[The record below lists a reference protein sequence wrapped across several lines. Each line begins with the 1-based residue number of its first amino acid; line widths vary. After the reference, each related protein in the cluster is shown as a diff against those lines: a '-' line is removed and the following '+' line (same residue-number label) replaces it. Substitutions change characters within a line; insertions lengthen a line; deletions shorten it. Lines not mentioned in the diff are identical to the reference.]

1 MTSTDIIFQTV
12 SNLTGGLIIDVQT
25 AVVGIV
31 TLGFIAMGLDHLKD
45 LLLSTYEGTTSK
57 DKELDGIMAEENLRN
72 EYRSRGLSESEVD
85 LKLSED
91 RASHFRA
98 KYKQT
103 L

>member
-1 MTSTDIIFQTV
+1 MNPTDLIFQTV
-12 SNLTGGLIIDVQT
+12 SNLTGGLITDIQT
-25 AVVGIV
+25 AVIGLV
-31 TLGFIAMGLDHLKD
+31 TIGFVVMGLDLLKG

-57 DKELDGIMAEENLRN
+57 DKEFDGIMAEENLRN
-72 EYRSRGLSESEVD
+72 EYRSRGLSESAVD
-85 LKLSED
+85 MKLSED